1 MPREDKVQAVAEIKE
16 RIQDS
21 DIAIMTQYVG
31 INVAQATEM
40 RKKLR
45 EAGVT
50 FKVYKNNLARRALRE
65 LELEDAAEYMEGPTA
80 WAFSEDPVLPAK
92 ILKEIGG
99 SVKFVSMK
107 GGILSGKQVSA
118 EELKALADLP
128 SREQLLAQVAG
139 TVAAPLRN
147 LLSVLNATPRNLVN
161 VLDQV
166 RKQKE
171 EEGAEAA

>member
-40 RKKLR
+40 RKTLR

-50 FKVYKNNLARRALRE
+50 YKVYKNNLARRALRE
-65 LELEDAAEYMEGPTA
+65 LELEDAAECMEGPIA

-99 SVKFVSMK
+99 KVKFVKMT
-107 GGILSGKQVSA
+107 GGILSGKKVSA

-139 TVAAPLRN
+139 TIAAPLRN

-171 EEGAEAA
+171 EEGTEAA